1 LNPLQGAEGFFMQ
14 FKRLLSFIWDIPIEK
29 TSSKHNPYLEVVWS
43 YGRKMLNTETAN
55 YSFGNGYK
63 VFQRAF
69 KEVEQ
74 EINKAKDVLILGF
87 GCGSIL
93 HLLEKKYNVKPDIV
107 GIEYDAQVLEL
118 FDSHFA
124 DNYSLQPELLAMDA
138 EEYMNTCTRR
148 FDIIFID
155 LFQELNNA
163 PVVTKPQ
170 FIEQLAK
177 AASNGTLVFNLTE
190 QNKQDKAAIQELIL
204 QLSRYYKD
212 VKRVPF
218 QEYNQIVIAK

>member
-1 LNPLQGAEGFFMQ
+1 
-14 FKRLLSFIWDIPIEK
+14 
-29 TSSKHNPYLEVVWS
+29 
-43 YGRKMLNTETAN
+43 
-55 YSFGNGYK
+55 
-63 VFQRAF
+63 
-69 KEVEQ
+69 
-74 EINKAKDVLILGF
+74 
-87 GCGSIL
+87 
-93 HLLEKKYNVKPDIV
+93 
-107 GIEYDAQVLEL
+107 L

-212 VKRVPF
+212 VKRSSISGI
-218 QEYNQIVIAK
+218 QSNRHR